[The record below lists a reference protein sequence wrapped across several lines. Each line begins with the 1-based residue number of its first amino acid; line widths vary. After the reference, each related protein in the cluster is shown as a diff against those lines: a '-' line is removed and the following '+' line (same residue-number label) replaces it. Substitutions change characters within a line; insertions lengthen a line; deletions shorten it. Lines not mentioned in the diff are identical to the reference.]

1 MLRLGSKYQVD
12 HVRDEAIH
20 RLRRCFPSK
29 LSAFPARNVYLQD
42 PGFALMESIF
52 LRKKDAIGVVNLARA
67 FDLNFLLPP
76 AFYLCAQLDYDEL
89 VDGVKDDCV
98 EGGIMKLSP
107 YDLKLCIKG
116 RGLLTKADV
125 RSLQPLFFPVASAG
139 CQKTA
144 ECIDTK
150 RALVQELW
158 YENLANPNALVEA
171 RHWLKSYAL
180 GRQNPLCPSCVE
192 DLMDA
197 YDVQRQQTWDSLGE
211 FFEVSPW
218 PIP

>member
-1 MLRLGSKYQVD
+1 MLCLGSKYQVD

-89 VDGVKDDCV
+89 VDGVGLDTGGGELANVDGNAKLSMPEDV
-98 EGGIMKLSP
+98 EGLEGIGGG
-107 YDLKLCIKG
+107 DWLKEAGAK
-116 RGLLTKADV
+116 GLLE
-125 RSLQPLFFPVASAG
+125 PNPVACG
-139 CQKTA
+139 W
-144 ECIDTK
+144 
-150 RALVQELW
+150 R
-158 YENLANPNALVEA
+158 
-171 RHWLKSYAL
+171 
-180 GRQNPLCPSCVE
+180 G
-192 DLMDA
+192 
-197 YDVQRQQTWDSLGE
+197 
-211 FFEVSPW
+211 
-218 PIP
+218 